1 MLSLPLSPSNSL
13 FGHHSKKFLVG
24 RERLELP
31 EALAT
36 WFTVKTATNYGLS
49 AQILNK
55 YVEGGRHCQR
65 QNINR
70 AYVKERREGRSLRIW
85 RCAQDSNLQA
95 FYSQRFSRPLPH
107 RPDTQ
112 HI

>member
-1 MLSLPLSPSNSL
+1 MLSLPLSPSNLL

-49 AQILNK
+49 TQILNK
-55 YVEGGRHCQR
+55 YVEGGQHCQC
-65 QNINR
+65 QNIDNVYIKDEPLSTYM
-70 AYVKERREGRSLRIW
+70 AKGWGVDPHAIPGTTCFQDKAHRRVS
-85 RCAQDSNLQA
+85 
-95 FYSQRFSRPLPH
+95 
-107 RPDTQ
+107 
-112 HI
+112 